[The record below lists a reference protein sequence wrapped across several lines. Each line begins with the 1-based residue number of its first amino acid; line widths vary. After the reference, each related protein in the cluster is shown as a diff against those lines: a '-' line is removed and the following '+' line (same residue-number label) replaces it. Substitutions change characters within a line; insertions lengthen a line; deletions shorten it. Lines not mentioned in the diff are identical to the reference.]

1 MAENERGPQV
11 AFFERAR
18 RLAGE
23 GDRELAIEMYLQGLR
38 LDPEF
43 LSVHRELRAVALQ
56 RKAGG
61 GNSLGLFATMKLK
74 AVQRVAVERMLAS
87 EKLLC
92 YDPGNGDHM
101 LSFRDAARDADAP
114 ATAQWVEQLIKKAQG
129 LR

>member
-23 GDRELAIEMYLQGLR
+23 GQLELSIELYLKGLR
-38 LDPEF
+38 FDLDF
-43 LSVHRELRAVALQ
+43 LTVHQELRAVALQ

-61 GNSLGLFATMKLK
+61 GSSLGLIATMKLK
-74 AVQRVAVERMLAS
+74 VVQRGAVERLLAS

-92 YDPGNGDHM
+92 YDPGNADHM
-101 LSFRDAARDADAP
+101 LSFRDAARDAGAP
-114 ATAQWVEQLIKKAQG
+114 ATAQWVEDLIKKAEG